1 MSDETLEDE
10 DLPESHGWFLKAA
23 AIVIVVS
30 LLGYF
35 GLRPARNASD
45 EEPRA
50 LPAFELPLLMG
61 GGTLSSDD
69 LKGSVVVLN
78 FWASWCGPC
87 REEMPAFERIHRRY
101 EGRGVI
107 VVGVDVQDAPE
118 SARLFVKEV
127 GVTYPIVQDL
137 DQTLLRA
144 IGDPVGLPQT
154 YFVRADGTVEPA
166 DAGGGKRLG
175 AISEEDLDAA
185 IQRLLGTAV

>member
-1 MSDETLEDE
+1 MSDDLREDD
-10 DLPESHGWFLKAA
+10 DLPEPRGWFLKVA
-23 AIVIVVS
+23 AIVLVVS

-35 GLRPARNASD
+35 GLRPARNAA
-45 EEPRA
+45 EETRS

-69 LKGSVVVLN
+69 LEGSVVVLN

-101 EGRGVI
+101 EDRGLI
-107 VVGVDVQDAPE
+107 VVGVDVQDVPQ
-118 SARLFVKEV
+118 SAREFVREV

-154 YFVRADGTVEPA
+154 YFVRADGTLEAAEA
-166 DAGGGKRLG
+166 DGKRLG
-175 AISEEDLDAA
+175 AISEEELEAA
-185 IQRLLGTAV
+185 VQRLLGTAAP

>member
-1 MSDETLEDE
+1 MSDDLREDD
-10 DLPESHGWFLKAA
+10 DLPEPRGWFLKVA
-23 AIVIVVS
+23 AIVLVVS

-35 GLRPARNASD
+35 GLRPARNAA
-45 EEPRA
+45 EETRS

-69 LKGSVVVLN
+69 LEGSVVVLN

-101 EGRGVI
+101 EDRGLI
-107 VVGVDVQDAPE
+107 VVGVDVQDVPQ
-118 SARLFVKEV
+118 SAREFVREV

-154 YFVRADGTVEPA
+154 YFVRADGTLEAAEA
-166 DAGGGKRLG
+166 DGKRLG
-175 AISEEDLDAA
+175 AISEEELEAA
-185 IQRLLGTAV
+185 VQRLLGTAAA